1 MSNREHP
8 TPSND
13 DKGTEAGA
21 GCVTS
26 QDFRQ
31 NHSAQ
36 RAPMPHELTAEWT
49 VSAQLKFAR
58 AGETVKKEFSTNDT
72 VNPVRVLYKWSKVD
86 DNTTAGGTKYEDDK
100 TSDSFKRTS
109 SRSSAR
115 SQDPMKNTNPS
126 EFQKGESFRS
136 TTSSMTCGDI
146 GGADSAFS
154 GSNNS
159 NKPQNDDTLT
169 SEAKDSVSNFYGTR
183 CRSTCNIIVTA
194 VADFLSP
201 TDLQAIDNVSI
212 ENPEM
217 DSKPFVFNTTASY
230 TVQPEKA
237 SYAEGAKQISL
248 RDAVCQTSDT
258 EMKYFGQH
266 ERKRSPLER
275 RDSRRSYDHRRATVD
290 DLLHQPGF
298 RGRVSEENSYMPSYI
313 PSTIKTSKSSS
324 LPRVSSL
331 MGGAAGTNVDDSC
344 FPSMAASEKPS
355 QSEAQKKPRTVHIDV
370 YCTGSEDDDQADAES
385 SSDSDDDDK
394 RLDQESNS
402 TFQTVLDNDQMRLRH
417 QRITGHSLPRRLA
430 GNNVTASPNQIS
442 ESSKDI
448 SIGHAITKSSTAE
461 EIHESKQLLFRKHV
475 GDQRAVK
482 LQNLRQKYL
491 RQSSDDTLSLGYPN
505 SSRSTIRDNTCSSIS
520 SILPGLDV
528 AETSCKD
535 TDELED
541 LSYSL
546 AKSDS
551 FEYENALDRLRIRQM
566 ERLWSRS
573 HSNEDEPKSHQPG
586 NSHLQSISEVNTFQR
601 KSPSTSVVHQLD
613 IVSETDQ
620 TSSYTNETF
629 LRTSPV
635 PAGVTAAN
643 YKFQQTS
650 HFPRN
655 KPGFLQFF
663 GPHLEHSQP
672 MNENILS
679 QQPQSV
685 HALQNNEST
694 LLYPNYGVNLQRW
707 KSETRDNLSASGTP
721 VLTPTDLSRQTS
733 PQPPLPHQTPPPY
746 NIHFQRCG
754 SETPLSTT
762 SAITF
767 PVTTPTPARR
777 FDMYNRPSPAISEA
791 STQPPPLGYSS
802 EYLDKA
808 KMFGRVVASRKPGHH
823 VGPTKNPNCS
833 CESCQRWLTERF
845 QIRGRVFS
853 LGEMPVLK
861 RPS

>member
-1 MSNREHP
+1 MSNREQP
-8 TPSND
+8 PPATD
-13 DKGTEAGA
+13 DKGSEAGA
-21 GCVTS
+21 GCISS

-31 NHSAQ
+31 NHSTQ
-36 RAPMPHELTAEWT
+36 RPPMPHELTAEWT

-72 VNPVRVLYKWSKVD
+72 VNPVRVFYKWNKID
-86 DNTTAGGTKYEDDK
+86 DNTTAGGTQYEDDK
-100 TSDSFKRTS
+100 TSDLFKRTS

-115 SQDPMKNTNPS
+115 SQDPVKKTNSS
-126 EFQKGESFRS
+126 ELQKGESFRS
-136 TTSSMTCGDI
+136 TTSSMTCGDV
-146 GGADSAFS
+146 GGGDSAFS
-154 GSNNS
+154 GSNTS
-159 NKPQNDDTLT
+159 NKPQNDSLT
-169 SEAKDSVSNFYGTR
+169 TEVKDSLTNFYGTR

-201 TDLQAIDNVSI
+201 TDMQTIDNMSV
-212 ENPEM
+212 ENTEM
-217 DSKPFVFNTTASY
+217 DMKPFVFNTTASY
-230 TVQPEKA
+230 TVQPEKFFDQA
-237 SYAEGAKQISL
+237 SYSERAKQLNL

-258 EMKYFGQH
+258 EMKYFVQH

-275 RDSRRSYDHRRATVD
+275 RDSRRSYDYRRATVD
-290 DLLHQPGF
+290 DLLQQPGF
-298 RGRVSEENSYMPSYI
+298 RGRISEEHSHMPSYI
-313 PSTIKTSKSSS
+313 PSPTQTSKSSS

-331 MGGAAGTNVDDSC
+331 MGGDAENKINENC
-344 FPSMAASEKPS
+344 FPEKPS
-355 QSEAQKKPRTVHIDV
+355 HSDTQKKPRTVHIDV

-385 SSDSDDDDK
+385 SSDSEDDK

-402 TFQTVLDNDQMRLRH
+402 TFQTVLDNEQMRLRH
-417 QRITGHSLPRRLA
+417 QRITGNSLPRRLA
-430 GNNVTASPNQIS
+430 DNNATKLPKQKSD
-442 ESSKDI
+442 SSQNI
-448 SIGHAITKSSTAE
+448 NIGHAITKSSTAE

-505 SSRSTIRDNTCSSIS
+505 SSRSTVRDNTCSSIS
-520 SILPGLDV
+520 SILAGQDV
-528 AETSCKD
+528 TETSCKE

-573 HSNEDEPKSHQPG
+573 HSNEDESKVHQPG
-586 NSHLQSISEVNTFQR
+586 GSHLQSISEVTTFQR
-601 KSPSTSVVHQLD
+601 KSPCPLVVNQQDTLPTQME

-620 TSSYTNETF
+620 NSSYSNETF
-629 LRTSPV
+629 NRSSPV
-635 PAGVTAAN
+635 NVSN

-663 GPHLEHSQP
+663 GPHLEQP
-672 MNENILS
+672 QTFNVDMLS
-679 QQPQSV
+679 QQQQSIPE
-685 HALQNNEST
+685 LQNKEST
-694 LLYPNYGVNLQRW
+694 LLYPNYGAGLQRW

-721 VLTPTDLSRQTS
+721 VLTPTVLSRQTS

-746 NIHFQRCG
+746 NINFQRSG
-754 SETPLSTT
+754 SEAPPSTT

-767 PVTTPTPARR
+767 PITTPTPARR

-808 KMFGRVVASRKPGHH
+808 KMFGKVVAARKPGHH

-833 CESCQRWLTERF
+833 CESCQRWLAERF

-861 RPS
+861 RAT